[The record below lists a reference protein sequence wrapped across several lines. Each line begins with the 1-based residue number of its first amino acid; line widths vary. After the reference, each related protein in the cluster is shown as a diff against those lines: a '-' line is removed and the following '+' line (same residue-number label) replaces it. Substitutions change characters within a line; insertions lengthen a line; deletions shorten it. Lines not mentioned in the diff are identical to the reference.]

1 MLSGS
6 VTFIVILAV
15 ILASVIFGIMFA
27 TRGSGSSLDKRRYQS
42 AWLAIE
48 NSCDAHNMATFEMA
62 IVSADKLLDR
72 ALKES
77 GVAGETMGERLKNS
91 RAKFS
96 DVNKVWTA
104 HKLRNHIAHET
115 DARLNAI
122 VARRAL
128 AIYKRSLRE
137 LGAI

>member
-1 MLSGS
+1 MGGS
-6 VTFIVILAV
+6 VVFVVIIAVILAV
-15 ILASVIFGIMFA
+15 VISVIMFA
-27 TRGSGSSLDKRRYQS
+27 TRGHGAALDKRRYQS

-48 NSCDAHNMATFEMA
+48 NSCDSSNMLSFQMA
-62 IVSADKLLDR
+62 IVNADKLLDQ

-77 GVAGETMGERLKNS
+77 GVAGDTMGERLKNS
-91 RAKFS
+91 RNRFS

-115 DARLNAI
+115 NVRLNAI

-128 AIYKRSLRE
+128 AIYKKSLRE